1 MSAYAQV
8 VKLVDTPDLGSG
20 AARCE
25 GSSPFLGNYGKRYSM
40 PPKTSSALTL
50 VFDQSKTFI
59 LLVNR
64 RDVPMWVLP
73 GGGVDCGE
81 TPQNAAEREVKEES
95 CLSVTIEKHAAHYS
109 PLNKLTTETHLFIGT
124 ANDGALESTDESC
137 DVAFFRLEEFPVNT
151 FYIHRNWIE
160 EVMKSEETV
169 KRPLHEVTYFNVLK
183 YFIKN
188 PLTFLRYLCSW
199 LGFPLNS

>member
-1 MSAYAQV
+1 
-8 VKLVDTPDLGSG
+8 
-20 AARCE
+20 
-25 GSSPFLGNYGKRYSM
+25 M

-59 LLVNR
+59 LLVKR

-73 GGGVDCGE
+73 GGGVDPGE
-81 TPQNAAEREVKEES
+81 TPMAAAEREVKEES
-95 CLSVTIEKHAAHYS
+95 CLAVTIERHAAHYS
-109 PLNKLTTETHLFIGT
+109 PLNRLTTETHLFTGT
-124 ANDGALESTDESC
+124 ANDGVLGKTDESC
-137 DVAFFRLEEFPVNT
+137 DAAFFRLDEFPVNT

-160 EVMKSEETV
+160 EIMKSEGTIR
-169 KRPLHEVTYFNVLK
+169 RPLHEVTYFNVLK

-188 PLTFLRYLCSW
+188 PLTFLRYLASW